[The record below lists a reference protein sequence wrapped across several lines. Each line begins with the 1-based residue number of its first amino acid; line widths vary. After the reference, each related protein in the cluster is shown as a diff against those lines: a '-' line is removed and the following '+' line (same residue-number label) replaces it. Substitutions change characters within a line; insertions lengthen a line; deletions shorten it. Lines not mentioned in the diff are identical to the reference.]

1 MSLNSTTAVHGH
13 TQVVGASLR
22 DCISK
27 DSSLWVVSR
36 ALDSVFDIFGD
47 DNCPSSL
54 SVDIALMPVLQQLVS
69 TFKARVSATAD
80 AFRYELHF
88 FHHLHYHII
97 GYRLYVDIAYCY
109 CCCHADDSAKV
120 MHIT

>member
-36 ALDSVFDIFGD
+36 ALDSIFDIFGD

-54 SVDIALMPVLQQLVS
+54 SVDIALMPVLQQLAS

-80 AFRYELHF
+80 VFRYELHF
-88 FHHLHYHII
+88 FHLLHHHF
-97 GYRLYVDIAYCY
+97 RLYVDIAYCY
-109 CCCHADDSAKV
+109 CTAVAMQMTQPTLC
-120 MHIT
+120 T